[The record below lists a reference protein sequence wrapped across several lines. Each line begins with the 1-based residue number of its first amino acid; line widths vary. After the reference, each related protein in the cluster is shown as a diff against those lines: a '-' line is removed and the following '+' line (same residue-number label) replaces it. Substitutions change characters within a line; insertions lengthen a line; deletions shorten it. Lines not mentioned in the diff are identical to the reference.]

1 MVNEGKYTKS
11 HGSYGYQN
19 ASWLLRKTNRALRET
34 HAARH
39 AELKKSVASEEEM
52 LEGGDQR
59 WISSLD
65 AADSP
70 RLGFLCNR
78 YKQYMAQFLCIGL
91 ICSLY

>member
-1 MVNEGKYTKS
+1 MENEGKWHQVTWILWVSKCLLAPQKTK
-11 HGSYGYQN
+11 
-19 ASWLLRKTNRALRET
+19 RALRET

-78 YKQYMAQFLCIGL
+78 
-91 ICSLY
+91 